1 MVRKI
6 SEQEQIRKERQKALA
21 ERVKQKELDELML
34 EQMVEIDFRQSMTEM
49 GVK

>member
-21 ERVKQKELDELML
+21 ERAKQKELDELML